1 MASLLKT
8 PIYHIISLI
17 YRAPL
22 WKMTLNK
29 VNNFSTEKE
38 VYKFQVACVSY
49 LNLKQNKAFKDKII
63 KCLPQHFDVITSQHM
78 RKTLKQEKLCVI
90 ALIVWY

>member
-49 LNLKQNKAFKDKII
+49 LNLKQNKALKKKIDKFFY
-63 KCLPQHFDVITSQHM
+63 QFFYVT
-78 RKTLKQEKLCVI
+78 T
-90 ALIVWY
+90 